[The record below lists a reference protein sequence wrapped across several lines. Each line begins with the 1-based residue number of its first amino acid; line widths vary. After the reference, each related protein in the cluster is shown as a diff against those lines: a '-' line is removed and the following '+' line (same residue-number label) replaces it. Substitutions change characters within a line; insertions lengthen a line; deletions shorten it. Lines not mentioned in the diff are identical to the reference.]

1 MKIIVQIRSKPRY
14 RVVAGVSGAAV
25 LAVVCA
31 AAVAPELVIAPLAG
45 GGTSPSP
52 AGAAK
57 GATGDGARGADGGGA
72 GGEEEVAG
80 AAGPPP
86 PAGAV
91 QVIPHRIPAR
101 TAAEAMLGHAE
112 RLERAER
119 LRATAARRWRVPELP
134 PLAPPPPPEKVELKT
149 EPGHI
154 AGAGLP
160 PVITRVP
167 TDDKV
172 VFLTIDDGAEKDPD
186 LLRMMRELDIP
197 YSSFVTDYVARD
209 DYGYF
214 RAMRRDGNHVH
225 NHTVTHKELP
235 RLSRAGQRE
244 EICDQQDNLEREI
257 GERPALFRPP
267 YGAYDE
273 STLRAAAECGVQAVP
288 LWAEEAFADRMEWG
302 RADRRFHPGD
312 IILTH
317 FRGEDAWAGSMPDM
331 IRLVLKT
338 VAEQGFAI
346 ARLEDY
352 I

>member
-1 MKIIVQIRSKPRY
+1 M
-14 RVVAGVSGAAV
+14 

-31 AAVAPELVIAPLAG
+31 AAVAPEAVVAPV
-45 GGTSPSP
+45 S
-52 AGAAK
+52 
-57 GATGDGARGADGGGA
+57 DGGKWRRLGGEASGANGPQETEKSEGA
-72 GGEEEVAG
+72 GGADEVEG
-80 AAGPPP
+80 AAAPPRRADAA
-86 PAGAV
+86 PALPLPV
-91 QVIPHRIPAR
+91 PAR
-101 TAAEAMLGHAE
+101 SAAEALRGYAD
-112 RLERAER
+112 RLEQAEQ
-119 LRATAARRWRVPELP
+119 LRVAAAKRWGVRKLP
-134 PLAPPPPPEKVELKT
+134 PRPPAPPEEKAELKT

-154 AGAGLP
+154 TGKGLP

-167 TDDKV
+167 TEDKV

-197 YSSFVTDYVARD
+197 YSSFLTDYVVRD

-214 RAMRRDGNHVH
+214 RAMRKDGNRIH
-225 NHTVTHKELP
+225 NHTVSHKELP
-235 RLSRAGQRE
+235 KLSYAEQRK

-257 GERPALFRPP
+257 GERPRLFRPP

-273 STLRAAAECGVQAVP
+273 DTLRAAAACGVEAVP

-302 RADRRFHPGD
+302 RADRKFHPGD

-317 FRGEDAWAGSMPDM
+317 FRGEDVWEGSMPDM
-331 IRLVLKT
+331 IRLVLST

-352 I
+352 L